1 MALNQILDRSASTV
15 VVSGDTGALANGRD
29 VVTITVTAIDTSG
42 DPIPNAE
49 VFIEETSGNHFLSDS
64 EMPQDPGGDGRLRGP
79 DPVETDANG
88 VGAVTLTSFH
98 EGTLTFDV
106 FVGAPQG
113 GTGGASGAAVFNGNN
128 VDDGGV
134 YTQKTLAADVGAS
147 GGYTTTYN
155 TDQAIDAAWLV
166 ANNRGSTSIQN
177 TRFQNCTVTVT
188 TEVQFNNC
196 LFEGG
201 SNDYALVVNLDSVA
215 LTGSL
220 PTNYLLQDCTITGG
234 AEAGLT
240 GYRIHMID
248 CLIEECG
255 KHGIKLTKRSGTGN
269 EPVQIV
275 RSVVRKVGDGGSSV
289 QPQGYGV
296 YAVDARYVTLR
307 GMSVECPYHTTG
319 GAIAG
324 YYPEGAVYVGA
335 DTEPI
340 SHFFFYTSWIDG
352 GVKLDDAGLGIG
364 PEGQMFSPNM
374 YGRNYN
380 PAVPLFDTTDVP
392 SLWTKGQMWMDTGAL
407 ISNEEA
413 GGNIRTFTGKKYNN
427 LWASGAA
434 LDTQATFT
442 LDPAY
447 SLVTLDAFDQ
457 FGPLTTNLLDF
468 PPRNNKFDQWT
479 PATINSSPV
488 PTVLAE
494 TPLPF
499 PQTGTAD
506 RISYNNSAAF
516 ADGALVRSKE
526 VGINAGDT
534 VPYEVTVA
542 AANGD
547 GFKTLMALKDDS
559 DQITEQATV
568 AFSNVFSRELLTD
581 LGVDQIA
588 ANWGGHTTVTSTV
601 AAPDGSYTAKTS
613 SGGFGSYFR
622 YFLNRGTYP
631 GNPAAAIDSGQEY
644 TYVVYQ
650 LAETTSRTYFVDL
663 YASSTANRIQV
674 NYALD
679 TSGVTLN
686 SFSGASTGPA
696 YTAANGFRYENIAG
710 TDWWKI
716 SFRVA
721 DYSGLGGN
729 LNLNHYKYAEA
740 TYWKRY
746 FYQGNH
752 ITGQQLLTVDDGV
765 ENLLNSTGVFAVSD
779 YPSQTR
785 VSSTGIAAIA
795 APDGTLTGDSVV
807 GDTTGTAVCNY
818 SMTPSTAGLGWQDG
832 LAVSFSIYVYRPN
845 MTGATGDYAR
855 FQLSLLG
862 TAGYNNYIQWRC
874 RANDEVFLFA
884 AASPSSCSFTY
895 TQERNLSYE
904 EIGNTGWIK
913 YTAVLWDFDRN
924 MTSLQL
930 SAERLGGDYEL
941 ITWNPTLRYGDWVSR
956 GKNHLT
962 ANDLSA
968 WVYSANGQ
976 LQLSSTPAPDGTLSA
991 YDFNSTTT
999 SEAFINTTS
1008 HSIPTTGG
1016 AWVYEFWIN
1025 HTDANWDLNLGRVYF
1040 YLRSS
1045 TAFTERVIVRFDVA
1059 GGATSLS
1066 VISTAGPGY
1075 TLADNVEQE
1084 AIGSDGWWRYRITL
1098 FDYSNNAITSWH
1110 YWYVKDSGG
1119 AGRSTIWNPRLTVGN
1134 PADARGYFVSGPQN
1148 LLGDGSDYSGWT
1160 AGTN

>member
-1 MALNQILDRSASTV
+1 
-15 VVSGDTGALANGRD
+15 
-29 VVTITVTAIDTSG
+29 
-42 DPIPNAE
+42 
-49 VFIEETSGNHFLSDS
+49 
-64 EMPQDPGGDGRLRGP
+64 
-79 DPVETDANG
+79 
-88 VGAVTLTSFH
+88 
-98 EGTLTFDV
+98 
-106 FVGAPQG
+106 
-113 GTGGASGAAVFNGNN
+113 
-128 VDDGGV
+128 
-134 YTQKTLAADVGAS
+134 
-147 GGYTTTYN
+147 
-155 TDQAIDAAWLV
+155 
-166 ANNRGSTSIQN
+166 
-177 TRFQNCTVTVT
+177 
-188 TEVQFNNC
+188 
-196 LFEGG
+196 
-201 SNDYALVVNLDSVA
+201 
-215 LTGSL
+215 
-220 PTNYLLQDCTITGG
+220 
-234 AEAGLT
+234 
-240 GYRIHMID
+240 
-248 CLIEECG
+248 
-255 KHGIKLTKRSGTGN
+255 
-269 EPVQIV
+269 
-275 RSVVRKVGDGGSSV
+275 
-289 QPQGYGV
+289 
-296 YAVDARYVTLR
+296 
-307 GMSVECPYHTTG
+307 
-319 GAIAG
+319 
-324 YYPEGAVYVGA
+324 
-335 DTEPI
+335 
-340 SHFFFYTSWIDG
+340 
-352 GVKLDDAGLGIG
+352 
-364 PEGQMFSPNM
+364 MFSPNM

-457 FGPLTTNLLDF
+457 FGPFTTNLLDF

-516 ADGALVRSKE
+516 ADGALVRSRE
-526 VGINAGDT
+526 VDINAGDT

-588 ANWGGHTTVTSTV
+588 ANWGGYTTVTSTV

-622 YFLNRGTYP
+622 YFFNRGTYP
-631 GNPAAAIDSGQEY
+631 GNPNAAIDSGQDY

-650 LAETTSRTYFVDL
+650 LAETTSRTYFVDM

-674 NYALD
+674 SYALD

-686 SFSGASTGPA
+686 SFTGASTGPA
-696 YTAANGFRYENIAG
+696 YTAANSFRYENIAG

-765 ENLLNSTGVFAVSD
+765 ENLLGSVSNTSVSGSLLNISNWQGSGWTASTS
-779 YPSQTR
+779 
-785 VSSTGIAAIA
+785 AIA
-795 APDGTLTGDSVV
+795 APDGTPTATDLTTSGSFSVTAKLTESTASTWELGSSYVETATVTASIYIYKPSVTAAFNFIVFTGTPSSPVERINIKFDSSLQIIFFLST
-807 GDTTGTAVCNY
+807 TTGANPYTA
-818 SMTPSTAGLGWQDG
+818 
-832 LAVSFSIYVYRPN
+832 
-845 MTGATGDYAR
+845 
-855 FQLSLLG
+855 
-862 TAGYNNYIQWRC
+862 
-874 RANDEVFLFA
+874 
-884 AASPSSCSFTY
+884 
-895 TQERNLSYE
+895 ERNLWIE
-904 EIGNTGWIK
+904 DIGSTGWARI
-913 YTAVLWDFDRN
+913 TVSLHDFD
-924 MTSLQL
+924 SSSQ
-930 SAERLGGDYEL
+930 EL
-941 ITWNPTLRYGDWVSR
+941 YFWPLYSSGASVTAWSPELRYGDWVSR
-956 GKNHLT
+956 GKNRVT
-962 ANDLSA
+962 SGEDLLDPDWTHTNATVTRSDE
-968 WVYSANGQ
+968 V
-976 LQLSSTPAPDGTLSA
+976 TPAGTSSAVLVVPDSGSRYLNQDGPKQSWDIVDPSTTPCRVTLSA
-991 YDFNSTTT
+991 YYKDAGLGFAALGLSNSAGYLAT
-999 SEAFINTTS
+999 AQIDLA
-1008 HSIPTTGG
+1008 TG
-1016 AWVYEFWIN
+1016 A
-1025 HTDANWDLNLGRVYF
+1025 
-1040 YLRSS
+1040 
-1045 TAFTERVIVRFDVA
+1045 
-1059 GGATSLS
+1059 
-1066 VISTAGPGY
+1066 AGPVGTHPNPASDLTTDFEDVGSGWKKCSFSM
-1075 TLADNVEQE
+1075 TLP
-1084 AIGSDGWWRYRITL
+1084 IGSTYMRSAHFTGSSNQASDDSPLFSKITADGTNGVHIW
-1098 FDYSNNAITSWH
+1098 
-1110 YWYVKDSGG
+1110 G
-1119 AGRSTIWNPRLTVGN
+1119 AKVTIGN

>member
-155 TDQAIDAAWLV
+155 TDQTIDAAWLV
-166 ANNRGSTSIQN
+166 ANNGGSTSIQN

-201 SNDYALVVNLDSVA
+201 SNDYALVVNLDSLA
-215 LTGSL
+215 LTDSL

-289 QPQGYGV
+289 APQGYGV

-307 GMSVECPYHTTG
+307 GISVECPYHTTG

-335 DTEPI
+335 DTDPI

-457 FGPLTTNLLDF
+457 FGPFTTNLLDF
-468 PPRNNKFDQWT
+468 PPRNNSFGQWT

-494 TPLPF
+494 TPLPL

-559 DQITEQATV
+559 DQIIEQATV
-568 AFSNVFSRELLTD
+568 VFSNV
-581 LGVDQIA
+581 
-588 ANWGGHTTVTSTV
+588 
-601 AAPDGSYTAKTS
+601 
-613 SGGFGSYFR
+613 
-622 YFLNRGTYP
+622 
-631 GNPAAAIDSGQEY
+631 
-644 TYVVYQ
+644 
-650 LAETTSRTYFVDL
+650 LAR
-663 YASSTANRIQV
+663 
-674 NYALD
+674 
-679 TSGVTLN
+679 
-686 SFSGASTGPA
+686 
-696 YTAANGFRYENIAG
+696 AG
-710 TDWWKI
+710 
-716 SFRVA
+716 
-721 DYSGLGGN
+721 
-729 LNLNHYKYAEA
+729 
-740 TYWKRY
+740 
-746 FYQGNH
+746 
-752 ITGQQLLTVDDGV
+752 TGQQLLTVDDGV
-765 ENLLNSTGVFAVSD
+765 ENLLTEAGYGEFSD
-779 YPSQTR
+779 LTLSAGA
-785 VSSTGIAAIA
+785 SIATSPIA
-795 APDGTLTGDSVV
+795 APDGTLTAVDVTSASAITLSQDIL
-807 GDTTGTAVCNY
+807 DTDFGAAWNDAVTWTASWYVY
-818 SMTPSTAGLGWQDG
+818 TPS
-832 LAVSFSIYVYRPN
+832 LATSADFVVALLN
-845 MTGATGDYAR
+845 GATVQESATVTIDSDGDITS
-855 FQLSLLG
+855 FTGVTQG
-862 TAGYNNYIQWRC
+862 
-874 RANDEVFLFA
+874 
-884 AASPSSCSFTY
+884 SPS
-895 TQERNLSYE
+895 
-904 EIGNTGWIK
+904 
-913 YTAVLWDFDRN
+913 
-924 MTSLQL
+924 L
-930 SAERLGGDYEL
+930 SAERNIYAQSIGETGWVKYQISLHDNGTASDRVRFIPINASSASNTYTL
-941 ITWNPTLRYGDWVSR
+941 WNPTLRYGDWVSR
-956 GKNHLT
+956 GKNKADSSLT
-962 ANDLSA
+962 DLLAYPSGSQA
-968 WVYSANGQ
+968 PSV
-976 LQLSSTPAPDGTLSA
+976 SSVLAPDGTASA
-991 YDFNSTTT
+991 VDLWASSGGYYPQRTMMPSSEYVTGGRYTAEFYIKHPLPSRADIVNYGVRVELIVSAGT
-999 SEAFINTTS
+999 SEIIRPILARNGGIVSVVTS
-1008 HSIPTTGG
+1008 
-1016 AWVYEFWIN
+1016 A
-1025 HTDANWDLNLGRVYF
+1025 
-1040 YLRSS
+1040 
-1045 TAFTERVIVRFDVA
+1045 
-1059 GGATSLS
+1059 
-1066 VISTAGPGY
+1066 TAGPGY
-1075 TLADNVEQE
+1075 TLDDTESLQ
-1084 AIGSDGWWRYRITL
+1084 ITDDGWWRYRIYAQHYDTA
-1098 FDYSNNAITSWH
+1098 NPITSSFFWWLL
-1110 YWYVKDSGG
+1110 YDDTDEPV
-1119 AGRSTIWNPRLTVGN
+1119 TIWNPRLTVGN

-1160 AGTN
+1160 AGVH

>member
-155 TDQAIDAAWLV
+155 TDQTIDAAWLV
-166 ANNRGSTSIQN
+166 ANNGGSTSIQN

-188 TEVQFNNC
+188 TEVQFTNC

-201 SNDYALVVNLDSVA
+201 SNDYALVVNLDSLA
-215 LTGSL
+215 LTDSL

-307 GMSVECPYHTTG
+307 GISVECPYHTTG

-457 FGPLTTNLLDF
+457 FGPFTTNLLDF
-468 PPRNNKFDQWT
+468 PPRNNSFGQWT

-559 DQITEQATV
+559 DQIIEQATV
-568 AFSNVFSRELLTD
+568 VFSNV
-581 LGVDQIA
+581 
-588 ANWGGHTTVTSTV
+588 
-601 AAPDGSYTAKTS
+601 
-613 SGGFGSYFR
+613 
-622 YFLNRGTYP
+622 
-631 GNPAAAIDSGQEY
+631 
-644 TYVVYQ
+644 
-650 LAETTSRTYFVDL
+650 LAR
-663 YASSTANRIQV
+663 
-674 NYALD
+674 
-679 TSGVTLN
+679 
-686 SFSGASTGPA
+686 
-696 YTAANGFRYENIAG
+696 AG
-710 TDWWKI
+710 
-716 SFRVA
+716 
-721 DYSGLGGN
+721 
-729 LNLNHYKYAEA
+729 
-740 TYWKRY
+740 
-746 FYQGNH
+746 
-752 ITGQQLLTVDDGV
+752 TGQQLLTVDDGV
-765 ENLLNSTGVFAVSD
+765 ENLLGSVSNTSVSGSLLDISNWQGSGWTASTS
-779 YPSQTR
+779 
-785 VSSTGIAAIA
+785 AIA
-795 APDGTLTGDSVV
+795 APDGTLTATDLTTAGSFSLTAKLTESTASTWELGSSYVEAATVTASIYIYKPSVTAAFNFIVFTGTPSSPVERINIKFDSSLQIIFFLST
-807 GDTTGTAVCNY
+807 TTGANPYTA
-818 SMTPSTAGLGWQDG
+818 
-832 LAVSFSIYVYRPN
+832 
-845 MTGATGDYAR
+845 
-855 FQLSLLG
+855 
-862 TAGYNNYIQWRC
+862 
-874 RANDEVFLFA
+874 
-884 AASPSSCSFTY
+884 
-895 TQERNLSYE
+895 ERNLWIE
-904 EIGNTGWIK
+904 DIGSTGWARI
-913 YTAVLWDFDRN
+913 TVSLHDFD
-924 MTSLQL
+924 SSSQ
-930 SAERLGGDYEL
+930 EL
-941 ITWNPTLRYGDWVSR
+941 YFWPLYSSGASVTAWSPELRYGDWVSR
-956 GKNHLT
+956 GKNWLT
-962 ANDLSA
+962 TTDIIGSWLKGNLDDI
-968 WVYSANGQ
+968 
-976 LQLSSTPAPDGTLSA
+976 QLSSEAAPDGTLSA
-991 YDFNSTTT
+991 VDVYPTVGSIGTVSLNQLTSTYGWPDDARYTWEFYIKHPLPVSSPTCYFNSTVD
-999 SEAFINTTS
+999 S
-1008 HSIPTTGG
+1008 TGG
-1016 AWVYEFWIN
+1016 DEQWWPIIAQDGGF
-1025 HTDANWDLNLGRVYF
+1025 TGG
-1040 YLRSS
+1040 
-1045 TAFTERVIVRFDVA
+1045 TARNV
-1059 GGATSLS
+1059 TS
-1066 VISTAGPGY
+1066 GPGY
-1075 TLADNVEQE
+1075 SIADDAEAV
-1084 AIGSDGWWRYRITL
+1084 AIGTDGWWRYRFSMQQ
-1098 FDYSNNAITSWH
+1098 FDTAATIFQIQTSIALR
-1110 YWYVKDSGG
+1110 VG
-1119 AGRSTIWNPRLTVGN
+1119 ATGQKITIWNPRLTVGN

>member
-155 TDQAIDAAWLV
+155 TDQTIDAAWLV
-166 ANNRGSTSIQN
+166 ANNGGSTSIQN

-215 LTGSL
+215 LTDSL

-269 EPVQIV
+269 EPVQIAQ
-275 RSVVRKVGDGGSSV
+275 SVVRKVGDGGSSV

-296 YAVDARYVTLR
+296 YAVDARYVTMR

-457 FGPLTTNLLDF
+457 FGPFTTNLLDF
-468 PPRNNKFDQWT
+468 PPRNNSFGQWT

-488 PTVLAE
+488 PTVLAG

-559 DQITEQATV
+559 DQIIEQATV
-568 AFSNVFSRELLTD
+568 VFSNV
-581 LGVDQIA
+581 
-588 ANWGGHTTVTSTV
+588 
-601 AAPDGSYTAKTS
+601 
-613 SGGFGSYFR
+613 
-622 YFLNRGTYP
+622 
-631 GNPAAAIDSGQEY
+631 
-644 TYVVYQ
+644 
-650 LAETTSRTYFVDL
+650 LAR
-663 YASSTANRIQV
+663 
-674 NYALD
+674 
-679 TSGVTLN
+679 
-686 SFSGASTGPA
+686 
-696 YTAANGFRYENIAG
+696 AG
-710 TDWWKI
+710 
-716 SFRVA
+716 
-721 DYSGLGGN
+721 
-729 LNLNHYKYAEA
+729 
-740 TYWKRY
+740 
-746 FYQGNH
+746 
-752 ITGQQLLTVDDGV
+752 TGQQLLTVDDGV
-765 ENLLNSTGVFAVSD
+765 ENILASVGILDATGFDDLPANVA
-779 YPSQTR
+779 SQS
-785 VSSTGIAAIA
+785 VSSIA
-795 APDGTLTGDSVV
+795 APDGTLTAIETV
-807 GDTTGTAVCNY
+807 
-818 SMTPSTAGLGWQDG
+818 
-832 LAVSFSIYVYRPN
+832 
-845 MTGATGDYAR
+845 
-855 FQLSLLG
+855 
-862 TAGYNNYIQWRC
+862 
-874 RANDEVFLFA
+874 
-884 AASPSSCSFTY
+884 
-895 TQERNLSYE
+895 
-904 EIGNTGWIK
+904 
-913 YTAVLWDFDRN
+913 
-924 MTSLQL
+924 
-930 SAERLGGDYEL
+930 
-941 ITWNPTLRYGDWVSR
+941 
-956 GKNHLT
+956 
-962 ANDLSA
+962 
-968 WVYSANGQ
+968 
-976 LQLSSTPAPDGTLSA
+976 
-991 YDFNSTTT
+991 
-999 SEAFINTTS
+999 
-1008 HSIPTTGG
+1008 
-1016 AWVYEFWIN
+1016 
-1025 HTDANWDLNLGRVYF
+1025 
-1040 YLRSS
+1040 
-1045 TAFTERVIVRFDVA
+1045 
-1059 GGATSLS
+1059 ATS
-1066 VISTAGPGY
+1066 P
-1075 TLADNVEQE
+1075 
-1084 AIGSDGWWRYRITL
+1084 
-1098 FDYSNNAITSWH
+1098 
-1110 YWYVKDSGG
+1110 
-1119 AGRSTIWNPRLTVGN
+1119 
-1134 PADARGYFVSGPQN
+1134 
-1148 LLGDGSDYSGWT
+1148 
-1160 AGTN
+1160 

>member
-155 TDQAIDAAWLV
+155 TDQTIDAAWLV
-166 ANNRGSTSIQN
+166 ANNGGSTSIQN

-234 AEAGLT
+234 AEAALT

-457 FGPLTTNLLDF
+457 FGPFTTNLLDF
-468 PPRNNKFDQWT
+468 PPRNNKFNQWT

-559 DQITEQATV
+559 DQIIEQATV
-568 AFSNVFSRELLTD
+568 VFSNV
-581 LGVDQIA
+581 
-588 ANWGGHTTVTSTV
+588 
-601 AAPDGSYTAKTS
+601 
-613 SGGFGSYFR
+613 
-622 YFLNRGTYP
+622 
-631 GNPAAAIDSGQEY
+631 
-644 TYVVYQ
+644 
-650 LAETTSRTYFVDL
+650 LAR
-663 YASSTANRIQV
+663 
-674 NYALD
+674 
-679 TSGVTLN
+679 
-686 SFSGASTGPA
+686 
-696 YTAANGFRYENIAG
+696 AG
-710 TDWWKI
+710 
-716 SFRVA
+716 
-721 DYSGLGGN
+721 
-729 LNLNHYKYAEA
+729 
-740 TYWKRY
+740 
-746 FYQGNH
+746 
-752 ITGQQLLTVDDGV
+752 TGQQLLTVDDGV
-765 ENLLNSTGVFAVSD
+765 ENLLTTDAGAPADYTDFGNYAIGGGVPVITTS
-779 YPSQTR
+779 
-785 VSSTGIAAIA
+785 AIA
-795 APDGTLTGDSVV
+795 APDGTLTATHITNTAVLTATISTPSDGNWLDDASWTVRMYFYYPSMLSGQLYRTYIRSEAAGGSTALEQSWVQIKTTNPSPSIAAYSGTTSGSEQYSQERNVELTAV
-807 GDTTGTAVCNY
+807 GDT
-818 SMTPSTAGLGWQDG
+818 GWYRLD
-832 LAVSFSIYVYRPN
+832 LSINAANSPASAEIIYVP
-845 MTGATGDYAR
+845 
-855 FQLSLLG
+855 LLG
-862 TAGYNNYIQWRC
+862 NSAL
-874 RANDEVFLFA
+874 AEFVF
-884 AASPSSCSFTY
+884 
-895 TQERNLSYE
+895 
-904 EIGNTGWIK
+904 
-913 YTAVLWDFDRN
+913 
-924 MTSLQL
+924 
-930 SAERLGGDYEL
+930 
-941 ITWNPTLRYGDWVSR
+941 WNPTLRYGDWVSR
-956 GKNHLT
+956 GKNWLT
-962 ANDLSA
+962 TNDLSA
-968 WVYSANGQ
+968 WSRTVADTE
-976 LQLSSTPAPDGTLSA
+976 LELSTTPAPDGTLSA
-991 YDFNSTTT
+991 YDFNTNTASSRTL
-999 SEAFINTTS
+999 STTS
-1008 HSIPTTGG
+1008 HSIATTGG
-1016 AWVYEFWIN
+1016 TWIYEFWVN
-1025 HTDANWDLNLGRVYF
+1025 HTNADWDTGRIMY

-1045 TAFTERVIVRFDVA
+1045 VGFTERVYIVVDAA
-1059 GGATSLS
+1059 GGVTGINVL
-1066 VISTAGPGY
+1066 TTYGPGY
-1075 TLADNVEQE
+1075 TIADHVQQD
-1084 AIGSDGWWRYRITL
+1084 AIGTDGWWRYRITL
-1098 FDYSNNAITSWH
+1098 IDYSNNAITSWH
-1110 YWYVKDSGG
+1110 YWYLVDVGG